1 MLDDCYFFNC
11 IKAIQFL
18 MCVNYKC
25 FPHKSQTKQRKHNK
39 KNDLIF
45 YYYINNNKMEQLYL
59 TQLTPQERKAH
70 DIAKSHLGTSFDIL
84 RSNGYKAWINKQDK
98 ETLLSFSSSGGPS
111 SSSSGGPSSSS
122 SGGPPS
128 TVQK

>member
-1 MLDDCYFFNC
+1 
-11 IKAIQFL
+11 
-18 MCVNYKC
+18 
-25 FPHKSQTKQRKHNK
+25 
-39 KNDLIF
+39 
-45 YYYINNNKMEQLYL
+45 MEQLYL

-111 SSSSGGPSSSS
+111 SSSSGGPSLSS

>member
-18 MCVNYKC
+18 MFVNYKC
-25 FPHKSQTKQRKHNK
+25 FPNKSQTKQRKHNK

-98 ETLLSFSSSGGPS
+98 ETLLSSSSSSSSGGAPS
-111 SSSSGGPSSSS
+111 SSSSGGA
-122 SGGPPS
+122 PS